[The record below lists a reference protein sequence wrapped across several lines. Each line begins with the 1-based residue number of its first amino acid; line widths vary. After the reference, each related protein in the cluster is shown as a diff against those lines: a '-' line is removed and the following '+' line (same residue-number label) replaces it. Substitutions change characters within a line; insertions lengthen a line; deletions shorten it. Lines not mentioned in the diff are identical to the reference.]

1 MLKTMQIYQTCIFG
15 VFIVFLLFFGF
26 FCKFI
31 KNTGEKLGSNRCP
44 LFTMLTKQKF
54 FNVLRSKLVKKTKGL
69 PGLLSDPLSQGLC
82 FSKESGLIILGDLP
96 ILKKSGPFSRVTCPH
111 TLIMVYF
118 QGRFAHTYA
127 GLFSRATCPHILT
140 LVYFQGRP
148 AHIHS
153 HCGLFSRATCPHILI
168 VVYFQGR
175 PAHILTLVYFQGR
188 PAHTHSHWSIFTGD
202 LPTHTHC
209 GLFSGATCPH
219 KLTLVYFHGRPALLI
234 GLTWDPI
241 WRFPL
246 TRTKIGV

>member
-1 MLKTMQIYQTCIFG
+1 MGQ
-15 VFIVFLLFFGF
+15 
-26 FCKFI
+26 
-31 KNTGEKLGSNRCP
+31 KLGSNRCP

-69 PGLLSDPLSQGLC
+69 PGLLSDPLSQGFR

-118 QGRFAHTYA
+118 QGRSAHTY
-127 GLFSRATCPHILT
+127 SR
-140 LVYFQGRP
+140 
-148 AHIHS
+148 
-153 HCGLFSRATCPHILI
+153 
-168 VVYFQGR
+168 
-175 PAHILTLVYFQGR
+175 
-188 PAHTHSHWSIFTGD
+188 WSIFTGD
-202 LPTHTHC
+202 LPTHTHTGLFSRATCPHIRWSIFTGDLPTHTHTGLLSRATCPHTLSLWSIFTGELPTHTHC
-209 GLFSGATCPH
+209 GLFSGATCPHTHTGLFSRATCPH

-241 WRFPL
+241 WRSPL